1 MDAPWPG
8 AVDAIEVQVIAAHPP
23 ATSAPPAD
31 LLIVDDDG
39 LDAIEGTWR
48 ALWERTEPV
57 PPMLEFRW
65 IRQWWRL
72 HAREGR
78 LAVLVTF
85 DEQRQ
90 PLGLAPLYL
99 RDEGITHPS
108 RCLRTIG
115 FLGTGEAVRDEV
127 AGEYTTWLAPPWAM
141 PIVTAR
147 VLARLT
153 ATAGSWDRLQLDCLW
168 PGADIEGPLRRG
180 LEATAARI
188 EVEARPSFRSPVR
201 PLDEYLRAM
210 PSANYRH
217 RCRRALREGQDQ
229 GVELVRARTVEEAAE
244 MFGALETLHQ
254 RRWQRRGEP
263 GVFSSPVFRSF
274 QLGLLERY
282 VNDGSAWLVG
292 LRRRAAPGVDQ
303 RWLAVRY
310 LLQAGGRLYDYL
322 SGVDTEVS
330 AALAPGLLLHLQTI
344 QAAAAAGIQVYDLMA
359 GDADYKR
366 HLTLEHTDLPSL
378 EVYAPT
384 LRARLWLAARE
395 LRRGLAQ
402 ARARVRA
409 NAQSGKDDGNGGN
422 GGSKDQSS
430 RSATT
435 GSTDAARRAGP

>member
-1 MDAPWPG
+1 M
-8 AVDAIEVQVIAAHPP
+8 IAAQPP
-23 ATSAPPAD
+23 ATTTPPAD
-31 LLIVDDDG
+31 LLIADDDG

-48 ALWERTEPV
+48 ALWQRTEPV

-65 IRQWWRL
+65 IRQWWRM

-99 RDEGITHPS
+99 RDEGMARPS
-108 RCLRTIG
+108 RCLRTVG
-115 FLGTGEAVRDEV
+115 FLGTGEAERDEV
-127 AGEYTTWLAPPWAM
+127 AGEYMSWLAPPWAM

-147 VLARLT
+147 VLAHLA
-153 ATAGSWDRLQLDCLW
+153 ATAGSWDRLRLDCLW
-168 PGADIEGPLRRG
+168 SGADIDGPLRRG
-180 LEATAARI
+180 LQGTAALI

-201 PLDEYLRAM
+201 PLDEYLRAL

-229 GVELVRARTVEEAAE
+229 GVELVRARTVDEAAE

-282 VNDGSAWLVG
+282 LEDGSAWLVG
-292 LRRRAAPGVDQ
+292 LRRRPGPGVEPGADH

-322 SGVDTEVS
+322 SGVDTEGN
-330 AALAPGLLLHLQTI
+330 AALAPGLLLHLHTLE
-344 QAAAAAGIQVYDLMA
+344 AAAAEGIAVYDLMA

-384 LRARLWLAARE
+384 LRARLWLAARD
-395 LRRGLAQ
+395 LRRRLAQ
-402 ARARVRA
+402 ARARARA
-409 NAQSGKDDGNGGN
+409 NGGGDGNGG
-422 GGSKDQSS
+422 SS
-430 RSATT
+430 DHPSPSATP
-435 GSTDAARRAGP
+435 GSTAATRRAGP